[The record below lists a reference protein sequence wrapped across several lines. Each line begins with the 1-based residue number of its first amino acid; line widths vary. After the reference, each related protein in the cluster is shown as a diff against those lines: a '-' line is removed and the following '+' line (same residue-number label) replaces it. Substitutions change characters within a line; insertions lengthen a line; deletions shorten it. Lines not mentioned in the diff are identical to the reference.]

1 MINMPVVEINR
12 RKGESKAE
20 INKTECIKIN
30 DATSNMKNLHM
41 NSKFYTLVFSL
52 AILSLTACKS
62 ASKSY
67 DSGNYDEA
75 VHLAIKKIQKNPD
88 NGEAKSILQNAYR
101 YAVEDRE
108 KRIAQLATNNNE
120 MKWEWIYN
128 EYTQLQLLGDAI
140 QKAPEARRIINP
152 ADYTSYIN
160 TYKEKAGDAHVEK
173 GLQWLLNDDKLSYRK
188 AYNEF
193 KTALNFK
200 PGNTDVQRKM
210 EDAYNAAILR
220 VAVITPEQHVGY
232 RYTSNAQRQ
241 FEGNILRSLQQNI
254 NNEFIKFHSTYE
266 TSLQPIDQ
274 VMEIYVDR
282 MEIGR
287 AYDEKKTREV
297 SNEVVVKEIVHKKDS
312 VTKEYGKVYAKVT
325 TVQRKLKSEGNLIVA
340 IRDMDGLNLWND
352 NVKGIHNWEASM
364 ASYTGDERAL
374 SDNDR
379 QLLNQKEPKVPNE
392 DEILDAI
399 YRELNKDLL
408 SKVKS
413 YFNRIN

>member
-1 MINMPVVEINR
+1 LKKFINIKSIEQ
-12 RKGESKAE
+12 ESE
-20 INKTECIKIN
+20 INKTVSIKIN
-30 DATSNMKNLHM
+30 DPPSNMKNLHM
-41 NSKFYTLVFSL
+41 NLKFYTLISFFAIISL
-52 AILSLTACKS
+52 SACKS

-75 VHLAIKKIQKNPD
+75 VNLAIKKIQKNPD

-101 YAVEDRE
+101 YAVEDRA
-108 KRIAQLATNNNE
+108 KRIAQLATNNND

-128 EYTQLQLLGDAI
+128 EYIQLQLLGDAI

-152 ADYTSYIN
+152 TDYTSYIN

-188 AYNEF
+188 AYQEF
-193 KTALNFK
+193 RIALNFK
-200 PGNTDVQRKM
+200 PGNAEVLKQM
-210 EDAYNAAILR
+210 EDAYDAAVLH
-220 VAVITPEQHVGY
+220 VAVVTPEQHVGY

-241 FEGNILRSLQQNI
+241 FEGNILRNLQNGI

-266 TSLQPIDQ
+266 TNRQPIDQ
-274 VMEIYVDR
+274 VMEIYIDR
-282 MEIGR
+282 MDIGR

-312 VTKEYGKVYAKVT
+312 VTKEYGKVYAKVS

-340 IRDMDGLNLWND
+340 IRDMEGLNLWND
-352 NVKGIHNWEASM
+352 NVKGIHNWENSM

-379 QLLNQKEPKVPNE
+379 QLINQKEPKVPDE
-392 DEILDAI
+392 DEILEAI

-408 SKVKS
+408 SKVRS
-413 YFNRIN
+413 YFNRTY